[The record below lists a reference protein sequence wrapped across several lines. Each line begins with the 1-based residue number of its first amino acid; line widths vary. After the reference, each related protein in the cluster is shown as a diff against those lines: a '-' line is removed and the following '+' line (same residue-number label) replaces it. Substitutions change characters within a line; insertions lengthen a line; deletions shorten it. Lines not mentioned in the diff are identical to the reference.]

1 MSNNQ
6 VLKVTEKESRTPSEL
21 KSVVEKEKPVIVH
34 ELDRNVLE
42 ILKSQGPLTRSKLV
56 SITGIARSTLYDSLL
71 RLILKGYVARFSE
84 ERRRRGRPK
93 IYYKVAH

>member
-6 VLKVTEKESRTPSEL
+6 IIKITEKGRRTSSDL
-21 KSVVEKEKPVIVH
+21 KSALESEKPAIVH

-42 ILKSQGPLTRSKLV
+42 ILKNKGPLTRSRLV
-56 SITGIARSTLYDSLL
+56 SLTGIARSTLYDSLL

-84 ERRRRGRPK
+84 DRRQRGRPK
-93 IYYKVAH
+93 IYYKVA